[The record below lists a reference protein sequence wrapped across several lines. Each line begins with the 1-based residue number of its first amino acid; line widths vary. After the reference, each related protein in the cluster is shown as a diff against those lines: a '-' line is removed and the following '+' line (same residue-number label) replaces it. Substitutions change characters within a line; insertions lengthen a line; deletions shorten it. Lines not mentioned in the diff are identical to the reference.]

1 MAGDGEAIE
10 RGLPE
15 PVARVARFLAESRAE
30 ARLQELRRSTASA
43 EDAASAI
50 GCRLDEIVKTLLVL
64 CDDDPVVVLL
74 PGSRRLDLSKVARAA
89 GAESSRIAP
98 PALARE
104 VTGFEVGGIAPLPP
118 ARVRAVLADRS
129 LLSAPI
135 LWVGAGSDR
144 HMAAIAPAELVRLA
158 RAETADLCQEGE
170 SRVTQRLG
178 A

>member
-1 MAGDGEAIE
+1 MAAHGEGTE

-15 PVARVARFLAESRAE
+15 TVARVARFLAESRAE
-30 ARLQELRRSTASA
+30 ARLQELRSTTASA
-43 EDAASAI
+43 EEAASAI
-50 GCRLDEIVKTLLVL
+50 GCRLDEIVKSLLVL
-64 CDDDPVVVLL
+64 CDGDPVLVLV
-74 PGSRRLDLSKVARAA
+74 PGSRRVDLAKVATAVGA
-89 GAESSRIAP
+89 GSSRIAP

-104 VTGFEVGGIAPLPP
+104 VTGFDVGGVAPLPP

-129 LLSAPI
+129 LLASPI

-158 RAETADLCQEGE
+158 RAETVDLCQEGE
-170 SRVTQRLG
+170 AKVTRRLG